1 MLMRVWDIPRIRV
14 MKKPGGESLE
24 TEGRDGYAIG
34 RKAATPF
41 NGRGISPEKIDVI
54 NPWTKYFR

>member
-54 NPWTKYFR
+54 NP